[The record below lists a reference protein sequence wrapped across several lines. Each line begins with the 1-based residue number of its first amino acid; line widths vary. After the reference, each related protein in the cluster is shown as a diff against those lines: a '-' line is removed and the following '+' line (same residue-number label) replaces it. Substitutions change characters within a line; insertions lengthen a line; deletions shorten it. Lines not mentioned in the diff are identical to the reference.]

1 MGSVLQKAS
10 EMEMARR
17 QIAFASVILML
28 SSLSITVVSA
38 AVYYALLGTMN
49 YQATLSPV
57 VFTSGDDT
65 SVCGGSLST
74 NSTIAT
80 FTTIPLAVESQITIT
95 ELVNVTNTDSSAHS
109 VQVSVG
115 SENFGSQLTLLRLYL
130 VSPSG
135 TETLVVELDT
145 NGAVT
150 TQGISVTIPAGQEYA
165 MKLVGYY
172 DSGTAGTQT
181 NTMTLNLQVTG

>member
-1 MGSVLQKAS
+1 
-10 EMEMARR
+10 MAIRR
-17 QIAFASVILML
+17 ITFASLILLL
-28 SSLSITVVSA
+28 SAFTISVVSA
-38 AVYYALLGTMN
+38 AVYYALLGDMT
-49 YQATLSPV
+49 YQAKLSPV
-57 VFTSGDDT
+57 VFTSGSDT

-80 FTTIPLAVESQITIT
+80 FTNIPLAVESQITIT
-95 ELVNVTNTDSSAHS
+95 QLVNVTNSDSTGHS

-115 SENFGSQLTLLRLYL
+115 SENFGSELSMLRLYL
-130 VSPSG
+130 VSPAG

-145 NGAVT
+145 TGAVT
-150 TQGISVTIPAGQEYA
+150 TQGVSVSIPAGQEYA

-172 DSGTAGTQT
+172 DSGTLGSQT

>member
-1 MGSVLQKAS
+1 
-10 EMEMARR
+10 
-17 QIAFASVILML
+17 VILL
-28 SSLSITVVSA
+28 ISSLSITVVSA
-38 AVYYALLGTMN
+38 AVYYALLGNMT
-49 YQATLSPV
+49 YQARRSPV
-57 VFTSGDDT
+57 VFSTGSDT

-95 ELVNVTNTDSSAHS
+95 QLVNLTNTDSSGHS

-115 SENFGSQLTLLRLYL
+115 AENFGSQLSTLRLYL

-145 NGAVT
+145 TGAVT
-150 TQGISVTIPAGQEYA
+150 TQGVSVSIPAGQEYA

-172 DSGTAGTQT
+172 DSGTVGTQT

>member
-1 MGSVLQKAS
+1 
-10 EMEMARR
+10 MARR
-17 QIAFASVILML
+17 QIAFASMILL
-28 SSLSITVVSA
+28 ISSFTITVVSA
-38 AVYYALLGTMN
+38 AVYYALLGNMI
-49 YQATLSPV
+49 YQAQLSPV

-95 ELVNVTNTDSSAHS
+95 ELVNVTNTDLSGHS

-115 SENFGSQLTLLRLYL
+115 SENFGNELSTLKLYL

-135 TETLVVELDT
+135 TETLVVELDGS
-145 NGAVT
+145 GAVIIDD
-150 TQGISVTIPAGQEYA
+150 ISVNIPAGQEYA

-172 DSGTAGTQT
+172 DSGTTGSQT
-181 NTMTLNLQVTG
+181 NAMTLNLQVTG